1 MAALVVGMGLA
12 PSGKAFAI
20 RGGPQEVRVPQPGA
34 DVSAVPELVAA
45 ATREMAAKVHQLSMP
60 GDSSITQA
68 ILSSYIPSAAAPA
81 SVAHALGVVEHA
93 LGEIA
98 SDLGSAIEE
107 ARRRETRSE
116 ADVDRDRQRYD
127 PIVREL
133 NAAIA
138 EQTSES
144 RANAASWH
152 ARVEM
157 RSQEEAKA
165 EYELRWREKKLDS

>member
-1 MAALVVGMGLA
+1 MVKTVCKIIA
-12 PSGKAFAI
+12 
-20 RGGPQEVRVPQPGA
+20 
-34 DVSAVPELVAA
+34 
-45 ATREMAAKVHQLSMP
+45 
-60 GDSSITQA
+60 GDSFFPRCIHEHCSGPCNAVVCVFEAERGFIGSHRA
-68 ILSSYIPSAAAPA
+68 RGEAHVHPA
-81 SVAHALGVVEHA
+81 ES
-93 LGEIA
+93 
-98 SDLGSAIEE
+98 
-107 ARRRETRSE
+107 RELPPHMR
-116 ADVDRDRQRYD
+116 RQRYD